1 VDDKSLQKALAV
13 SSAIREE
20 LGRIIIGQESV
31 VEELLTAFVAG
42 GHVLFEGVPGLAK
55 TLAVRCLAASLDL
68 SYSRIQFTPD
78 LMPVD
83 ITGVNIYDSGKMEFI
98 FRRGPIFG
106 DIILADEINRA
117 PAKTQSA
124 LLEAMQE
131 RQVTVDGKNHSL
143 SQLFM
148 VAATQNPIEYE
159 GTYPL
164 PEAQLD
170 RFIMKI
176 LIHYPD
182 AGEELRMLETMNGI
196 GASAHDAHRLIKK
209 RASASQIRALRLGVH
224 EIETDRN
231 ILSYIIAIVQATRS
245 FPSLSL
251 GASPRAAVMMLHAAK
266 ALALLRGSPY
276 VRPDEVQSVVRP
288 TLRHRV
294 LLTPEAQIEG
304 LSADDCLETLLKQ
317 VPVPN

>member
-1 VDDKSLQKALAV
+1 VEDKTLQEALAV
-13 SSAIREE
+13 STAIRGE
-20 LGRIIIGQESV
+20 LGRIVIGQEPV
-31 VEELLTAFVAG
+31 VEELLTAFIAG
-42 GHVLFEGVPGLAK
+42 GHVLLEGVPGLAK
-55 TLAVRCLAASLDL
+55 TLLVRCLAASLDL

-83 ITGVNIYDSGKMEFI
+83 VTGVNVFDNAKMEFI
-98 FRRGPIFG
+98 FRRGPIFA
-106 DIILADEINRA
+106 DIVLGDEINRA

-131 RQVTVDGKNHSL
+131 RQVTVDGKNHPL
-143 SQLFM
+143 SSLFM

-176 LIHYPD
+176 LIHYPK
-182 AGEELRMLETMNGI
+182 AEEEKRMLERMNSI
-196 GASAHDAHRLIKK
+196 GARAGDPHRLIQKEV
-209 RASASQIRALRLGVH
+209 SAGQVQALRRAVH
-224 EIETDRN
+224 EIEADQN
-231 ILSYIIAIVQATRS
+231 IFGYIIDIVQASRS

-266 ALALLRGSPY
+266 ALALLRGSAY
-276 VRPDEVQSVVRP
+276 VRPDEVQAVTCP

-304 LSADDCLETLLKQ
+304 LSADDCIENLLKQ
-317 VPVPN
+317 IPLPK

>member
-1 VDDKSLQKALAV
+1 VDADKLEKALTISA
-13 SSAIREE
+13 AIREE
-20 LGRIIIGQESV
+20 MGRVIIGQEQV
-31 VEELLTAFVAG
+31 VEELLVAFVAG
-42 GHVLFEGVPGLAK
+42 GHILFEGVPGLAK
-55 TLAVRCLAASLDL
+55 TLVVRCLAASLDL
-68 SYSRIQFTPD
+68 FYSRIQFTPD

-83 ITGVNIYDSGKMEFI
+83 ITGVNIYEGAKKEFA
-98 FRRGPIFG
+98 FRRGPIFA
-106 DIILADEINRA
+106 DIVLADEINRS

-131 RQVTVDGKNHSL
+131 RQVTVDGVNHPL
-143 SQLFM
+143 SPMFT

-170 RFIMKI
+170 RFLMKI

-182 AGEELRMLETMNGI
+182 AAEELRMLETMNSI
-196 GASAHDAHRLIKK
+196 GAQAHDPHHLIQKK
-209 RASASQIRALRLGVH
+209 AGATQVRALRQGVH
-224 EIETDRN
+224 EIETDQN

-245 FPSLSL
+245 FPSLGL

-266 ALALLRGSPY
+266 ALALLRGNPY
-276 VRPDEVQSVVRP
+276 VRPDEVQSIVRP

-304 LSADDCLETLLKQ
+304 LSADDCLDTVLKQ

>member
-1 VDDKSLQKALAV
+1 VEDKTLQEALAV
-13 SSAIREE
+13 STAIRGE
-20 LGRIIIGQESV
+20 LGRVVIGQEPV

-42 GHVLFEGVPGLAK
+42 GHVLLEGVPGLAK
-55 TLAVRCLAASLDL
+55 TLLVRCLAASLDL

-83 ITGVNIYDSGKMEFI
+83 VTGVNVFDNVKMEFI
-98 FRRGPIFG
+98 FRRGPIFADVVLG
-106 DIILADEINRA
+106 DEINRA

-131 RQVTVDGKNHSL
+131 RQVTVDGKNYPL
-143 SQLFM
+143 SPLFM

-176 LIHYPD
+176 LIHYPK
-182 AGEELRMLETMNGI
+182 AEEEKRMLERMNSI
-196 GASAHDAHRLIKK
+196 GARAADPHRLIEQKV
-209 RASASQIRALRLGVH
+209 SADQVQALRRAVH
-224 EIETDRN
+224 EIEADQN
-231 ILSYIIAIVQATRS
+231 IFGYIIDIVQASRS

-251 GASPRAAVMMLHAAK
+251 GASPRAAVMMLHAGK
-266 ALALLRGSPY
+266 ALALLRGSAY
-276 VRPDEVQSVVRP
+276 VRPDEVQAVACP

-304 LSADDCLETLLKQ
+304 LSADDCIENLLKQ
-317 VPVPN
+317 IPVPK